1 MTAVV
6 MVTGTG
12 EIVEEA
18 LAAGADAVLLKP
30 VNPNA
35 LVFTVEKHTS

>member
-1 MTAVV
+1 
-6 MVTGTG
+6 MVTGTR

-18 LAAGADAVLLKP
+18 LAVGADAVLLKP

-35 LVFTVEKHTS
+35 LIFAVERHAS